1 MTYGERLKALRTA
14 KGLTQQQLAQTLGT
28 TKQSICFIETGKNMP
43 GTRLL
48 LALADFFEVS
58 LDYMFGRG

>member
-14 KGLTQQQLAQTLGT
+14 KGLTQQQLAQALGT
-28 TKQSICFIETGKNMP
+28 TKQNICFIETGKNMP
-43 GTRLL
+43 GTRLM
-48 LALADFFEVS
+48 LALADFFDVS